1 MMFYKILDNINNCIK
16 LNKACYLN
24 PSLCKYLVETY
35 NTIDEINEN
44 ILTIKEKFKINI
56 DKFKTTIN
64 SSIQKELNYLVQNNI
79 HIITPNSKNYPKYLT
94 EITNYPLILFAKGNL
109 DCLSKPLFSVIGTRK
124 PSEYASITTA
134 SFTSSLSNY
143 FCIVSGLAI
152 GIDTIAHQSC
162 LNQNNLTIAVLAH
175 GIDSIYPKSNS
186 SLADKIIKSKGLLLS
201 EFPLFSIPQKFHF
214 PQRNR
219 IISGLSQ
226 GLLLSEATIKSGS
239 MITANY
245 AIEQNREVFALPG
258 NITNKN
264 AEGPIHLIQ
273 QGAKCIFN
281 VNDIFEEFNLNIPT
295 SNCDNKKETE
305 NQQSESKFNSSENKI
320 LSCLT
325 TQLHVDEIKQE
336 TQLELNT
343 ILHTLTFLEIKSAIK
358 KTSANTYIK
367 I

>member
-1 MMFYKILDNINNCIK
+1 MKYYTILNNINNCIK

-24 PSLCKYLVETY
+24 PKLCQYLVE
-35 NTIDEINEN
+35 NFESINE
-44 ILTIKEKFKINI
+44 ILENTTKIKENFKINI
-56 DKFKTTIN
+56 DKLITTLN
-64 SSIQKELNYLVQNNI
+64 SNIEKELNYIKNNNI
-79 HIITPNSKNYPKYLT
+79 QILTQNSNNYPKYLK
-94 EITNYPLILFAKGNL
+94 EITNYPLILFTKGNI
-109 DCLSKPLFSVIGTRK
+109 DCLSQPLFSIIGTRK
-124 PSEYASITTA
+124 PTEYASITTA
-134 SFTSSLSNY
+134 SFTASLSNY
-143 FCIVSGLAI
+143 FCIVSGLAM
-152 GIDTIAHQSC
+152 GIDTIAHQTC
-162 LNQNNLTIAVLAH
+162 VNQNKLTIAILAH
-175 GIDSIYPKSNS
+175 GIDSIYPKTNT
-186 SLADKIIKSKGLLLS
+186 SLANKIINSQGLLIS

-245 AIEQNREVFALPG
+245 AIEQNREIFALPG

-273 QGAKCIFN
+273 QGAKCVFN
-281 VNDIFEEFNLNIPT
+281 ANDIFEEFNLLAPIENT
-295 SNCDNKKETE
+295 KKEPQKE
-305 NQQSESKFNSSENKI
+305 EQNLKFSSIENKI

-325 TQLHVDEIKQE
+325 TQLHIDEIKQK

-358 KTSANTYIK
+358 KTSANSYIK
-367 I
+367 T